1 MEVFIKEIYLNPLT
15 DFGFKKLF
23 FNELNKEL
31 LIDLLNEIIQEQGK
45 ITGIRYLPTEQLG
58 NDRENR
64 KAIFDIYCTNEKGEF
79 FIVELQKAREP
90 YFRDRSLYYSSFP
103 IQNQGKKGIWDFK
116 LKAVYLV
123 AILDFIIFDEPEEEN
138 HVIEHVRLLRE
149 RTKTVYSDKLNF
161 VFVELPKFKKEAHEL
176 KTNVDRWL
184 FLLKNL
190 SKLNSR
196 PIEVQ
201 GKIFEKLFK
210 LAEIKQLTPKEME
223 TYNKSILEYQDIRRI
238 ANYTRKEG
246 REEGREEGLKE
257 GLKKGLEKGLKRKSI
272 ETARNCLKEGLSIE
286 LIAKITGLSP
296 EQVKALNN

>member
-1 MEVFIKEIYLNPLT
+1 MEVFIKETYLNPLT

-23 FNELNKEL
+23 FNELDKEL

-149 RTKTVYSDKLNF
+149 RTKTIYSDKLNF

-190 SKLNSR
+190 SKLDSR
-196 PIEVQ
+196 PVEVQ

-238 ANYTRKEG
+238 ANYTR
-246 REEGREEGLKE
+246 EEGRKE
-257 GLKKGLEKGLKRKSI
+257 GLK
-272 ETARNCLKEGLSIE
+272 ETARNCLKEGMPIE
-286 LIAKITGLSP
+286 LIAKITGLSL
-296 EQVKALNN
+296 EQVKALREQKLNN

>member
-1 MEVFIKEIYLNPLT
+1 MEVFIKETYLNPLT

-31 LIDLLNEIIQEQGK
+31 LIDLLNEIVQEQGK

-79 FIVELQKAREP
+79 FIVELQRAREP
-90 YFRDRSLYYSSFP
+90 YFCDRSLYYSSFP

-123 AILDFIIFDEPEEEN
+123 AILDFIIFDEPEDEN
-138 HVIEHVRLLRE
+138 HVVEHVRLLRE

-184 FLLKNL
+184 FSLKNL
-190 SKLNSR
+190 SKLDSR
-196 PIEVQ
+196 PVEVQ

-238 ANYTRKEG
+238 ANYTREEG
-246 REEGREEGLKE
+246 REEGRKE
-257 GLKKGLEKGLKRKSI
+257 GLNRKSI
-272 ETARNCLKEGLSIE
+272 EIARNCLKEGLSIE
-286 LIAKITGLSP
+286 FIAKITGLSS
-296 EQVKALNN
+296 EQIKALN